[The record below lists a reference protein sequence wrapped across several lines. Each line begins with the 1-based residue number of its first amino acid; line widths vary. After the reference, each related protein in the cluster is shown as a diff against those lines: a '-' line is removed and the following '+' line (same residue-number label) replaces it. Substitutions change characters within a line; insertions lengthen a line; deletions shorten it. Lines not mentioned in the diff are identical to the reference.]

1 MNRYLWMML
10 MVANLVMVSEYC
22 VKNVEINTGFY
33 IDQGLAEYSLDLKGD
48 SSIIV
53 IVLPVA
59 PEKEDTYVIELFK
72 NGIIETTRG
81 EGDYNIYYEDFTGDK
96 EGVFKKI
103 IERKQKILNAEEV
116 EMINAISNRLDL
128 NKVKKEYLERCVVD
142 DIASRIV
149 WINKRA
155 YYYYSGKKKAS
166 SDPIPELIEE
176 IIEYSPIEV
185 DVRLSAW
192 QSYHG

>member
-33 IDQGLAEYSLDLKGD
+33 INQGLAGYSLDLKGD

-53 IVLPVA
+53 IVLPIV
-59 PEKEDTYVIELFK
+59 PEEEDTYVIELFK

-81 EGDYNIYYEDFTGDK
+81 EGNVNIYYEDFAGDK

-103 IERKQKILNAEEV
+103 IEKKQRILNAEEI
-116 EMINAISNRLDL
+116 EKINAISNRLDL
-128 NKVKKEYLERCVVD
+128 NKVKKEYLESVLVD
-142 DIASRIV
+142 DISSRIV

-155 YYYYSGKKKAS
+155 YYYYCWHREVP
-166 SDPIPELIEE
+166 SDPIPELTEE
-176 IIEYSPIEV
+176 LIKYSPIKV
-185 DVRLSAW
+185 DVGPSC
-192 QSYHG
+192 S